1 MRAAATAESRH
12 TVALELRT
20 EGAVVLE
27 AGIVAGEARR
37 DPCTPRRCRRHYEAQ
52 RCSDDGHTPVTT
64 RPRVRIST

>member
-37 DPCTPRRCRRHYEAQ
+37 EPCTP
-52 RCSDDGHTPVTT
+52 DGADVTT
-64 RPRVRIST
+64 KRSGVVTTATRQQLRGAAGGF